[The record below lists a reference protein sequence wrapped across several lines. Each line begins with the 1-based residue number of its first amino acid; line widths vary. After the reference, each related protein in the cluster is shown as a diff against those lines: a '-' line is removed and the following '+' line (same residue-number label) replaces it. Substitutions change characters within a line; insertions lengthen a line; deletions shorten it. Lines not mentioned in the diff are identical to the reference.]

1 MLKNLILLDRSVSA
15 KSANASPSDATDKD
29 MSKILDIKL
38 PSWSSHS
45 PTNSRDKENLSRS
58 PLSKTKGNKEHK
70 SMFGGITNH
79 ARSKSQPRA
88 VAPKGKCPHGII
100 KI

>member
-58 PLSKTKGNKEHK
+58 QLSKTKENKEHK
-70 SMFGGITNH
+70 SMFGGH